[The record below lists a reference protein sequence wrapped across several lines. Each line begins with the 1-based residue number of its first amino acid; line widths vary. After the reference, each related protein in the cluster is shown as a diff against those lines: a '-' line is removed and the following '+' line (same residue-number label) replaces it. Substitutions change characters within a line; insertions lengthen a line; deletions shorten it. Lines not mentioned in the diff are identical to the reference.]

1 MCKYKYYVDI
11 INKKQKG
18 YKLSINNIIPPDRFV
33 GLHAHS
39 TFSTFDGLGYPA
51 DHIDFVLSESQGMDA
66 WALTDHGNGNGLAH
80 AHSHA
85 VKMQK
90 AGRNF
95 RQV

>member
-39 TFSTFDGLGYPA
+39 
-51 DHIDFVLSESQGMDA
+51 
-66 WALTDHGNGNGLAH
+66 H
-80 AHSHA
+80 AI
-85 VKMQK
+85 KMQK
-90 AGRNF
+90 SGSSF
-95 RQV
+95 QQLILCLIF